1 MLLDNVIKIL
11 YVMMNVKLYYV
22 IVYDVIK
29 YINRVFLEDVSIING
44 VMEIFFDC
52 LLRFKRFNFIYIE
65 KKLLG

>member
-1 MLLDNVIKIL
+1 
-11 YVMMNVKLYYV
+11 MMNVKLYYV
-22 IVYDVIK
+22 IVYYCVYIYVIVYDVIK
-29 YINRVFLEDVSIING
+29 YIYRVFLEDVSIING

>member
-1 MLLDNVIKIL
+1 
-11 YVMMNVKLYYV
+11 MMNVKLYYV

-29 YINRVFLEDVSIING
+29 YIYRVFLEDVSIING